1 MTENNNSLSKN
12 FDTGVIIDKIS
23 NAVEE
28 LSNTTNQLNFI
39 EQMVSISTLL
49 IEYDPPLSEIIRTI
63 DEKARDPS
71 YFIAAYFDTKD
82 VAKALWIYRV
92 VRLLAKYILLS
103 DRFYEIGNDSY
114 ALLAEGVLE
123 SVNEYLRSES
133 DPQHLSYSI
142 PYSLEQFSTF
152 WKFEQ
157 IVKSRILRNYA
168 FSYTEIRHYN
178 LSKSSDASIVY
189 AKVLDAKLP
198 SFNEN
203 VSLVLHYN
211 QALLDIHDDWEDIS
225 DDVREDMPNI
235 FVMAALENIP
245 YNIIKNSSP
254 EMIRDVV
261 LNGTD
266 LSSAQIIRL
275 VNDIQASVRNVS
287 IPDNFGFLKSLS
299 DRYAD
304 TLRKTISVAYSQ

>member
-1 MTENNNSLSKN
+1 M
-12 FDTGVIIDKIS
+12 
-23 NAVEE
+23 
-28 LSNTTNQLNFI
+28 
-39 EQMVSISTLL
+39 
-49 IEYDPPLSEIIRTI
+49 
-63 DEKARDPS
+63 
-71 YFIAAYFDTKD
+71 IAD
-82 VAKALWIYRV
+82 
-92 VRLLAKYILLS
+92 
-103 DRFYEIGNDSY
+103 
-114 ALLAEGVLE
+114 ALLAERVRE

-133 DPQHLSYSI
+133 DTQHLSYSI

-245 YNIIKNSSP
+245 YDIIKNSSP

-304 TLRKTISVAYSQ
+304 TLRKAISVAYSQ

>member
-1 MTENNNSLSKN
+1 MTENNKSKSKN

-23 NAVEE
+23 KAAAE
-28 LSNTTNQLNFI
+28 LGNTTNPLNFI
-39 EQMVSISTLL
+39 EQMISISVLL
-49 IEYDPPLSEIIRTI
+49 IEYDPPLSDIIRTV
-63 DEKARDPS
+63 DEKAQDPS

-82 VAKALWIYRV
+82 VTKALWIYRI

-103 DRFYEIGNDSY
+103 DRFYEIGNDKY
-114 ALLAEGVLE
+114 ALLAGRVRE

-133 DPQHLSYSI
+133 DTQHLSYSI

-168 FSYTEIRHYN
+168 FSYTEIRHFN
-178 LSKSSDASIVY
+178 LSKSSDAPIVY

-211 QALLDIHDDWEDIS
+211 QALLDIHDDWEDIA
-225 DDVREDMPNI
+225 DDVQEDMPNI

-245 YNIIKNSSP
+245 YNIIKNSNP

-266 LSSAQIIRL
+266 VSSAQIIRL
-275 VNDIQASVRNVS
+275 VNDIQASVRKVS
-287 IPDNFGFLKSLS
+287 IPNNFGFLKSLS

-304 TLRKTISVAYSQ
+304 TLRKTIAAAYSQ

>member
-1 MTENNNSLSKN
+1 MTENNKSKSKN
-12 FDTGVIIDKIS
+12 FDTGLIIDKIS
-23 NAVEE
+23 KAAAE
-28 LSNTTNQLNFI
+28 LSNTTNPLNFI
-39 EQMVSISTLL
+39 EQMISISVLL
-49 IEYDPPLSEIIRTI
+49 IEYDPPLSDIIRTV
-63 DEKARDPS
+63 DEKAQDPS

-82 VAKALWIYRV
+82 VTKALWIYRI

-103 DRFYEIGNDSY
+103 DRFYEIGNDKY
-114 ALLAEGVLE
+114 AILAERVRE
-123 SVNEYLRSES
+123 SLIEYLRTES
-133 DPQHLSYSI
+133 DTQHLRYSI

-168 FSYTEIRHYN
+168 FSYTEIRHFN

-211 QALLDIHDDWEDIS
+211 QALLDIHDDWEDIA
-225 DDVREDMPNI
+225 DDVQEDMPNI

-245 YNIIKNSSP
+245 YNIIKNSNP

-266 LSSAQIIRL
+266 VSSAQIIRL
-275 VNDIQASVRNVS
+275 VNDIQASVRKVS
-287 IPDNFGFLKSLS
+287 IPNNFGFLKSLS

-304 TLRKTISVAYSQ
+304 TLRKTIAAAYSQ

>member
-1 MTENNNSLSKN
+1 MTENNNSVSKN

-39 EQMVSISTLL
+39 EQMVSISMLL
-49 IEYDPPLSEIIRTI
+49 IEYDPPSSDIIRTI
-63 DEKARDPS
+63 DEKAQDPS

-114 ALLAEGVLE
+114 ALLAEGVRE

-133 DPQHLSYSI
+133 DTQHLSYSI

-211 QALLDIHDDWEDIS
+211 QALLDIHDDWEDIA
-225 DDVREDMPNI
+225 DDVQEDMPNI

-245 YNIIKNSSP
+245 YNIIKNSNP

-266 LSSAQIIRL
+266 VSSAQIIRL
-275 VNDIQASVRNVS
+275 VNDIQASVRKVS
-287 IPDNFGFLKSLS
+287 IPNNFGFLKSLS

-304 TLRKTISVAYSQ
+304 TLRKTIAAAYSQ

>member
-1 MTENNNSLSKN
+1 MTENNNSVSKN

-28 LSNTTNQLNFI
+28 LANTSNQLNFI
-39 EQMVSISTLL
+39 EQMVSLSMLL

-63 DEKARDPS
+63 DEKAQDPS

>member
-1 MTENNNSLSKN
+1 MTENNNSVSKN

-39 EQMVSISTLL
+39 EQMVSISMLL

-63 DEKARDPS
+63 DEKAQDPS

-152 WKFEQ
+152 WRFEQ

-198 SFNEN
+198 SFNQN

-266 LSSAQIIRL
+266 LSSALIIRL

>member
-1 MTENNNSLSKN
+1 MTENNKSKSKN

-23 NAVEE
+23 KAAAE
-28 LSNTTNQLNFI
+28 LSNTTNPLNFI
-39 EQMVSISTLL
+39 EQMISISVLL
-49 IEYDPPLSEIIRTI
+49 IEYDPPLSDIIRTI
-63 DEKARDPS
+63 DEKAQDPS

-82 VAKALWIYRV
+82 IAKALWIYRV

-114 ALLAEGVLE
+114 ALLAERVRE

-133 DPQHLSYSI
+133 DTQHLSYSI

-157 IVKSRILRNYA
+157 IVKSRILGNYA
-168 FSYTEIRHYN
+168 FSYAEIRHFN

-203 VSLVLHYN
+203 VALVLHYN
-211 QALLDIHDDWEDIS
+211 QALLDIHDDWEDIA
-225 DDVREDMPNI
+225 DDVQEDMPNI

-245 YNIIKNSSP
+245 YNIIKNSSH
-254 EMIRDVV
+254 EMIREVV
-261 LNGTD
+261 LNGAD
-266 LSSAQIIRL
+266 ISSAQVIRL
-275 VNDIQASVRNVS
+275 VNDIEASVRNVS
-287 IPDNFGFLKSLS
+287 IPDIFGFLKSLS

>member
-1 MTENNNSLSKN
+1 MTENNKSKSKN

-23 NAVEE
+23 KAAAE
-28 LSNTTNQLNFI
+28 LSNTTNPLNFI
-39 EQMVSISTLL
+39 EQMISISVLL
-49 IEYDPPLSEIIRTI
+49 IEYDPPLSDIIRTI
-63 DEKARDPS
+63 DEKAQDPS

-82 VAKALWIYRV
+82 VTKALWIYRI
-92 VRLLAKYILLS
+92 VRLLTKYILLS
-103 DRFYEIGNDSY
+103 DRFYEIGNDKY
-114 ALLAEGVLE
+114 ALLAERVRQ

-133 DPQHLSYSI
+133 DTQHLSYSI

-157 IVKSRILRNYA
+157 IVKSRILGNYA
-168 FSYTEIRHYN
+168 FSYAEIRHFN

-203 VSLVLHYN
+203 VALVLHYN
-211 QALLDIHDDWEDIS
+211 QALLDIHDDWEDIA
-225 DDVREDMPNI
+225 DDVQEDMPNI

-245 YNIIKNSSP
+245 YNIIKNSSH
-254 EMIRDVV
+254 EMIREVV
-261 LNGTD
+261 LNGAD
-266 LSSAQIIRL
+266 ISSAQVIRL
-275 VNDIQASVRNVS
+275 VNDIEASVRNVS
-287 IPDNFGFLKSLS
+287 IPDIFGFLKSLS

>member
-1 MTENNNSLSKN
+1 MTENNKSKSKN

-23 NAVEE
+23 KAVEE
-28 LSNTTNQLNFI
+28 LSNTTNPLNFI
-39 EQMVSISTLL
+39 EQMISISVLL
-49 IEYDPPLSEIIRTI
+49 IEYDPPLSDIIRTI
-63 DEKARDPS
+63 DEKAQDPS

-82 VAKALWIYRV
+82 VTKALWIYRI

-103 DRFYEIGNDSY
+103 DRFYEIGNDKY
-114 ALLAEGVLE
+114 ALLAERVRQ

-133 DPQHLSYSI
+133 DTQHLSYSI

-157 IVKSRILRNYA
+157 IVKSRILGNYA
-168 FSYTEIRHYN
+168 FSYTEIRHFN

-203 VSLVLHYN
+203 VALVLHYN
-211 QALLDIHDDWEDIS
+211 QALLDIHDDWEDIA
-225 DDVREDMPNI
+225 DDVQEDMPNI

-245 YNIIKNSSP
+245 YNIIKNSSH
-254 EMIRDVV
+254 EMIREVV
-261 LNGTD
+261 LNGAD
-266 LSSAQIIRL
+266 ISSAQVIRL
-275 VNDIQASVRNVS
+275 VNDIEASVRNVS
-287 IPDNFGFLKSLS
+287 IPDIFGFLKSLS